1 MAVTIKH
8 LDYFKNLDKWTS
20 ESGTCLA
27 ELLQDLGKQTSNIEQ
42 QTNSNASGQPLPPPP
57 INNLNVTASQGHF
70 SAEINHE
77 GAQFY
82 RSPNYFLVH
91 ADNPQ
96 FTNPHIVDMGASR
109 NWNGFLG
116 NTSRYF
122 GAYASYQSSPPS
134 PLVYHGGKATP
145 QIVKGG
151 GSVPGAIFGVG
162 QGSGTGTAGVAH
174 SGVGPTPYRSRTGGP
189 PVR

>member
-1 MAVTIKH
+1 MPLNLKN
-8 LDYFKNLDKWTS
+8 LDYFKNLKEWTP
-20 ESGTCLA
+20 EAGVRLA
-27 ELLQDLGKQTSNIEQ
+27 EMMNQVNEGVTNVEQ
-42 QTNSNASGQPLPPPP
+42 QTNSNAQGQPLPPPP
-57 INNLNVTASQGHF
+57 INNLKVTASQGHF

-96 FTNPHIVDMGASR
+96 FTNPHIVDLGASR

-116 NTSRYF
+116 NTNRYF
-122 GAYASYQSSPPS
+122 AAYASYQSSPPS
-134 PLVYHGGKATP
+134 PMTYHGGRGQP

-151 GSVPGAIFGVG
+151 GSVPGAVFGAS

-174 SGVGPTPYRSRTGGP
+174 SGPGPVPFRTRTGSP